1 MKKNIKIY
9 YVYSAFSSLLIL
21 GPILTI
27 FFLSKGLN
35 FSQIT
40 LLQSFSAI
48 GIVLFE
54 VPTGAVADLLG
65 RKKSLLMGSVI
76 MSISLMFY
84 ALGNSFLYF
93 AIAEILFA
101 LGFTLKSG
109 ADTSL
114 LYDSL
119 KFSGR
124 EEDFKNLMGKYNFIS
139 ILMQVPGS
147 IMAGYLY
154 EININLP
161 FIISAI
167 FMIITFVII
176 TFFEEPEDREIKNK
190 NQRTYFEQIK
200 DSALYIKNHE
210 KIKGIMVFTVVFYI
224 FFRAGFWMF
233 QPYMKASGVPV
244 VAFGWIFALFNL
256 VAAFSSAKS
265 AWIMD
270 KTKPKTL
277 IFIAGLI
284 IVSFLGMGFVKV
296 WIGTAFILLQQMARG
311 IYKPTVNKYLNKH
324 IESDMRA
331 TILSFH
337 SLMINICVGI
347 TLPLIGMM
355 MDRIDIYSM
364 HLILGIVMIISIY
377 LANIYLN
384 LKQEKHKIKNI

>member
-296 WIGTAFILLQQMARG
+296 WIGTVFILLQQMARG

-364 HLILGIVMIISIY
+364 HLILGIIMIISIY